1 MQLLDLFKTTKPVVG
16 MLHVPALPGSP
27 QNALGLNKIVDWV
40 LRDAQALAA
49 GGIHGLMVE
58 NFGDVP
64 FYPRRVPAHTVAF
77 MTAVCLEV
85 IRSLDLPLGVN
96 VLRNDAESALA
107 VAAASRAK
115 FIRVNIFTGARLT
128 DQGLIQGTAHKVLR
142 YRRLLGC
149 DLKIFAD
156 VQVKH
161 SAPLA
166 IRDLGGEVEEILS
179 RGCAD
184 AVIVTGSATGR
195 TAALEDLRAAKRAAA
210 GAPVIAGSGV
220 DATNVAAVLR
230 VADALIVG
238 TALKRD
244 AVTMNPVDSQRV
256 RAFME
261 SWRGGTQEAQEAQET
276 SG

>member
-1 MQLLDLFKTTKPVVG
+1 
-16 MLHVPALPGSP
+16 
-27 QNALGLNKIVDWV
+27 
-40 LRDAQALAA
+40 
-49 GGIHGLMVE
+49 
-58 NFGDVP
+58 
-64 FYPRRVPAHTVAF
+64 
-77 MTAVCLEV
+77 
-85 IRSLDLPLGVN
+85 
-96 VLRNDAESALA
+96 
-107 VAAASRAK
+107 
-115 FIRVNIFTGARLT
+115 
-128 DQGLIQGTAHKVLR
+128 HKVLR
-142 YRRLLGC
+142 YRSLLGC

-161 SAPLA
+161 SAPLV

-195 TAALEDLRAAKRAAA
+195 TAALEDLQAAKRAAA

-220 DATNVAAVLR
+220 DATNVAAVLH

-244 AVTMNPVDSQRV
+244 AVTTNPVDSQRV
-256 RAFME
+256 RTFMQA
-261 SWRGGTQEAQEAQET
+261 WRGGTQEAQEAQET